1 MIGHEERE
9 TILVVETG
17 RNTKVARR
25 VQTFL
30 VDDLDG
36 GEASETVSFALD
48 GVSYEIDLSENNANA
63 LRDALSAYVGS
74 ARRAGRR
81 AKGGRGRGAPSRNQ
95 ETAAIREWARE
106 RGFKISDRGRI
117 PADILAKY
125 EAERH

>member
-1 MIGHEERE
+1 M
-9 TILVVETG
+9 
-17 RNTKVARR
+17 ARR

-30 VDDLDG
+30 VDDIDG
-36 GEASETVSFALD
+36 GDATETVTFALD
-48 GVSYEIDLSENNANA
+48 GVSYEIDLSESNANA
-63 LRDALSAYVGS
+63 LREALSTYVAS

-81 AKGGRGRGAPSRNQ
+81 AKAGGRGRGAPSRNQ